1 MPALGL
7 ELLPCGPEL
16 LALLEDLPA
25 RGALRRDLLE
35 QLRALALLGAQ
46 LLPLGGHLLLQP
58 GARHALLGDQLRE
71 RLQLQALALLRLQQL
86 LLELRRQALFHLPD
100 LILYPGHDGT
110 NRGLPALRYHARR
123 SVPNVLTRA
132 LVSPE

>member
-1 MPALGL
+1 MGLGVR
-7 ELLPCGPEL
+7 LL
-16 LALLEDLPA
+16 
-25 RGALRRDLLE
+25 
-35 QLRALALLGAQ
+35 ALALLGAQ
-46 LLPLGGHLLLQP
+46 LLPLSGHLLLQP
-58 GARHALLGDQLRE
+58 GARRALLGDQLRE